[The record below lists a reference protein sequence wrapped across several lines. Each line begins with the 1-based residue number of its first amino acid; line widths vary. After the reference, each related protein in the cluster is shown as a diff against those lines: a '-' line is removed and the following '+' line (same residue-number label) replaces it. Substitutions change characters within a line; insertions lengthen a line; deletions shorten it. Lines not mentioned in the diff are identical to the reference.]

1 MKKRSLILTLF
12 LGFIF
17 FLGTHAQTK
26 DQTPTDYFAGKWH
39 VTIFGTPNGDA
50 KLAFLFDKKDGKLSG
65 VVQDTTGKEVSKI
78 TQIDTAGKTI
88 TAAFYAEGYDL
99 KLTLEPVDDQ
109 HIKGNLMGMFDATG
123 IRIKETK

>member
-1 MKKRSLILTLF
+1 MKKLNLILTLF
-12 LGFIF
+12 LGLICFV
-17 FLGTHAQTK
+17 GAQAQSQT
-26 DQTPTDYFAGKWH
+26 QTPTDYFAGKWH
-39 VTIFGTPNGDA
+39 VTIFGTPNGDPT
-50 KLAFLFDKKDGKLSG
+50 LAFVFDKKDGKLSG
-65 VVQDTTGKEVSKI
+65 VVQDTTGKEISKI

-123 IRIKETK
+123 VRIKENK